1 MSQPHRPDAAAGNPL
16 GYAPI
21 PALIRR
27 FAIPS
32 VVSFLV
38 NSAYNITDQI
48 FIGHTVGILG
58 NAATNVAFPVV
69 TLTIALSQLGGVGT
83 AASFNLHMGAREPE
97 EAKKYVGTGLC
108 LAALT
113 GLLLGLV
120 VVGLKTPILHLC
132 GATPDVLPYAQ
143 SYLGITGYGI
153 PLLLFI
159 SASGMIIRADGSP
172 TYSMLCTITGA
183 ILNIFLDALFMLVLH
198 WGIQGAA
205 AATVVGQL
213 LSFGLSLAY
222 FPRFRAFPIRRD
234 MLRLRPGY
242 VVRITR
248 LGVSNLFNLTM
259 LALMNIVLNNTLTY
273 YGAQSVYGS
282 DIPLAV
288 AGIVSKVNS
297 ILMAFTVGLAHGC
310 QPIFSFNMGAK
321 NYARLKETYKKAAA
335 AALCFSFLAFFAF
348 QLFPRQITGI
358 FGSGDELYYR
368 FATQYLR
375 IFMMA
380 VGLIGIQPLT
390 VNYFTST
397 GDVRRGIF
405 LSLTRQGLF
414 LIPLLLILP
423 LFFGLNGVLA
433 AGPAAEVLSFLL
445 SVTMVLLSFRRLT
458 RLQQAEQ
465 ERKH

>member
-1 MSQPHRPDAAAGNPL
+1 MPASARPGPAGNPL
-16 GYAPI
+16 GCAPI
-21 PALIRR
+21 PALIRQ

-38 NSAYNITDQI
+38 SSAYNITDQI

-58 NAATNVAFPVV
+58 NAATTAAFPVV
-69 TLTIALSQLGGVGT
+69 TITTALSQLSGVGT
-83 AASFNLHMGAREPE
+83 AASFNLHMGAKEPE
-97 EAKKYVGTGLC
+97 EAKTYVGTGLT
-108 LAALT
+108 LAAVT
-113 GLLLGLV
+113 GLLLGLLV
-120 VVGLKTPILHLC
+120 LLLTTPILHLC

-143 SYLGITGYGI
+143 SYLGITGFGI

-159 SASGMIIRADGSP
+159 NASNMIIRADGSP
-172 TYSMLCTITGA
+172 NYSMLCTVSGA
-183 ILNIFLDALFMLVLH
+183 VLNIALDALFMLVFH

-205 AATVVGQL
+205 AATVIGQI
-213 LSFGLSLAY
+213 LSCALCLAY
-222 FPRFRAFPIRRD
+222 FPRFKAFPIRRE
-234 MLRLRPGY
+234 MLGLRLTY
-242 VVRITR
+242 VVRIAK
-248 LGVSNLFNLTM
+248 LGVSNLLNLTM
-259 LALMNIVLNNTLTY
+259 LALMNIVLNNTLTH
-273 YGAQSVYGS
+273 YGAQSIYGS

-297 ILMAFTVGLAHGC
+297 ILMSFTVGLAHGC

-321 NYARLKETYKKAAA
+321 NYARLKETYKKAAV

-348 QLFPRQITGI
+348 QLFPRQITSI
-358 FGSGDELYYR
+358 FGTGEELYYR

-380 VGLIGIQPLT
+380 VCLIGIQPLT

-397 GDVRRGIF
+397 GDVKRGIF

-414 LIPLLLILP
+414 LIPLLITLP

-433 AGPAAEVLSFLL
+433 AGPAAETLSFVLSL
-445 SVTMVLLSFRRLT
+445 SMVALSFRRLT
-458 RLQQAEQ
+458 RLEGAA
-465 ERKH
+465 RA

>member
-1 MSQPHRPDAAAGNPL
+1 MSDPVRPGGAAGNPL
-16 GYAPI
+16 GSAPI
-21 PALIRR
+21 PALIRK

-48 FIGHTVGILG
+48 FIGRTVGILG
-58 NAATNVAFPVV
+58 NAATTAAFPVV
-69 TLTIALSQLGGVGT
+69 TLTIALSQLSGVGT
-83 AASFNLHMGAREPE
+83 AAGFNLHLGAGETEKAR
-97 EAKKYVGTGLC
+97 KFVGTGLT

-113 GLLLGLV
+113 GLLLGLAV
-120 VVGLKTPILHLC
+120 LLLNTPVLLLC

-143 SYLGITGYGI
+143 AYLGITGFGI

-159 SASGMIIRADGSP
+159 NAGTMIIRADGSP
-172 TYSMLCTITGA
+172 GYSMLCTVSGA

-198 WGIQGAA
+198 WGIRGAA
-205 AATVVGQL
+205 AATVIGQV
-213 LSFGLSLAY
+213 LSCGLCLAY
-222 FPRFRAFPIRRD
+222 FPRFRAFPIRRE
-234 MLRLRPGY
+234 MLGLRGAY
-242 VVRITR
+242 VVRIVR
-248 LGVSNLFNLTM
+248 LGFSNLLNLTM
-259 LALMNIVLNNTLTY
+259 LALMNIVLNNTLTH

-321 NYARLKETYKKAAA
+321 NYARLKETYKKAAL

-348 QLFPRQITGI
+348 QLFPRQITGV
-358 FGSGDELYYR
+358 FGTGDELYYQ
-368 FATQYLR
+368 FSTQYLR

-380 VGLIGIQPLT
+380 ICLIGIQPLT

-423 LFFGLNGVLA
+423 LFFGLKGVLA
-433 AGPAAEVLSFLL
+433 AGPTAETLSFVLSL
-445 SVTMVLLSFRRLT
+445 TMVARSFRRLT
-458 RLQQAEQ
+458 ALEQAAQ
-465 ERKH
+465 A